1 MRAFVAEKGE
11 DGVTRGLRDLEIG
24 DPGEGD
30 VLVKVA
36 WSSVNYKDALATIAK
51 GQVARISP
59 LIPGIDLAGT
69 DEDSGEEVLAH
80 GYDLGVAHHGGY
92 AEYARVRSEWIVPLP
107 SGLSARQAMAIG
119 TAGYTAARCV
129 IALETAGV
137 RPGSGPV
144 LVTGASGGVG
154 STAVDI
160 LAARGYEVVAS
171 SGKDPEFLKALGASE
186 VISREDAAGDAA
198 RPLEKTRWAGAVDCV
213 GGEVLAGVLRSVH
226 YGGVRR
232 GLRQHRRPQ
241 AAHDRPPVHPA
252 RRLAARGR
260 FGADADRGAQ
270 GDLGAARGRSAA
282 AAPRRLDRAR
292 DRPRRARGRAHR
304 DPARRALGADDRE
317 GRLGRFGAAFE
328 PRHELVEAQFLEPLA
343 DGLELGG
350 AELDERA
357 ALTTEVQRLAQPRL
371 TGIQPGDD
379 RLEAP
384 ARGFVRQL
392 FFDGHRFRG

>member
-11 DGVTRGLRDLEIG
+11 DGVARGLRDLEIG

-107 SGLSARQAMAIG
+107 KGLSARQAMAIG

-129 IALETAGV
+129 MALEAAGLS
-137 RPGSGPV
+137 PDSGPV

-171 SGKDPEFLKALGASE
+171 TGKDPEFLLSLGASE
-186 VISREDAAGDAA
+186 VIAREDATGDSG

-213 GGEVLAGVLRSVH
+213 GGEVLAGVLRSVR
-226 YGGVRR
+226 YGGAVAACGNTGGVKLPTTVLPFILR
-232 GLRQHRRPQ
+232 GVSLLGVDSVQTPIAERKETWKRL
-241 AAHDRPPVHPA
+241 AEDLRPPHLDDSIA
-252 RRLAARGR
+252 REI
-260 FGADADRGAQ
+260 
-270 GDLGAARGRSAA
+270 DL
-282 AAPRRLDRAR
+282 
-292 DRPRRARGRAHR
+292 
-304 DPARRALGADDRE
+304 E
-317 GRLGRFGAAFE
+317 
-328 PRHELVEAQFLEPLA
+328 
-343 DGLELGG
+343 GLEEALSAILRGELSGRTIVKVGG
-350 AELDERA
+350 
-357 ALTTEVQRLAQPRL
+357 
-371 TGIQPGDD
+371 
-379 RLEAP
+379 
-384 ARGFVRQL
+384 
-392 FFDGHRFRG
+392 

>member
-1 MRAFVAEKGE
+1 MRAFVAEKGD

-36 WSSVNYKDALATIAK
+36 WSSVNYKDALATIEK

-107 SGLSARQAMAIG
+107 KSLTARQAMAIG

-129 IALETAGV
+129 IALEAAGLS
-137 RPGSGPV
+137 PDSGPV

-171 SGKDPEFLKALGASE
+171 SGKDPEFLRSLGASE
-186 VISREDAAGDAA
+186 VISREEAAGDSG

-213 GGEVLAGVLRSVH
+213 GGEVLAGVLRSVR
-226 YGGVRR
+226 YGGAVAACGNAGGVKLPTTVLPFILR
-232 GLRQHRRPQ
+232 GVSLIGVDSVQTPIAERKETWKRL
-241 AAHDRPPVHPA
+241 ADDLRPPH
-252 RRLAARGR
+252 
-260 FGADADRGAQ
+260 
-270 GDLGAARGRSAA
+270 
-282 AAPRRLDRAR
+282 
-292 DRPRRARGRAHR
+292 
-304 DPARRALGADDRE
+304 
-317 GRLGRFGAAFE
+317 
-328 PRHELVEAQFLEPLA
+328 
-343 DGLELGG
+343 
-350 AELDERA
+350 LDETIAREIDLEGLDE
-357 ALTTEVQRLAQPRL
+357 ALSAIL
-371 TGIQPGDD
+371 
-379 RLEAP
+379 
-384 ARGFVRQL
+384 RGELSGRTVVKV
-392 FFDGHRFRG
+392 GG